1 MHILWALL
9 ISLAVPV
16 TSQPNHDHAAPLT
29 LASTFTMP
37 QEVSGN
43 FDHLAIDTRGKRL
56 FVTPE
61 GYNSVIVFD
70 YTTGQMV
77 HVIRGIGTPH
87 AVLYR
92 EDLKRI
98 YVTDGNPGELKIFD
112 GATYRLL
119 KSITLLAHTDSVR
132 YDPNTRYLYIVT
144 GGKEAKQTD
153 SIISIA
159 DTTSGTI
166 VGNIRIESDAL
177 EAMAIDANA
186 GILYVSDKAK
196 NQVDVVDLRSRSLI
210 AAWPI
215 TLGQNN
221 TSLALDEAHH
231 RLFVGCRS
239 GHLVVFDTTS
249 GKEITSLP
257 MTKGVDDMV
266 YDPATKRL
274 YASCGDNQ
282 GIVEVYEQT
291 TPGKLVSIARVPS
304 GPAGKTALLSTRLHR
319 YFVSVPRHGES
330 AASVL
335 VYEVH

>member
-1 MHILWALL
+1 
-9 ISLAVPV
+9 
-16 TSQPNHDHAAPLT
+16 
-29 LASTFTMP
+29 MP

-43 FDHLAIDTRGKRL
+43 FDHLAIDTQGKRL

-61 GYNSVIVFD
+61 GYNSVIAFD
-70 YTTGQMV
+70 YTTGQIV

-112 GATYRLL
+112 GATYHLL

-132 YDPNTRYLYIVT
+132 YEPSTKYLYIVT
-144 GGKEAKQTD
+144 GGREAKQTD
-153 SIISIA
+153 SVISIA
-159 DTTSGTI
+159 DTTLESI
-166 VGNIRIESDAL
+166 VGSIRIDSDAL
-177 EAMAIDANA
+177 EAMAIDATA
-186 GILYVSDKAK
+186 GRLYVSDKAK
-196 NQVDVVDLRSRSLI
+196 NRVDVVDLRSRSLI
-210 AAWPI
+210 ASWPI

-221 TSLALDEAHH
+221 TSLALDETHH

-239 GHLVVFDTTS
+239 GYLVVFDTAS
-249 GKEITSLP
+249 GKEI
-257 MTKGVDDMV
+257 TKGVDDMV
-266 YDPATKRL
+266 YDPASKRL

-282 GIVEVYEQT
+282 GIVEVYEQAAQ
-291 TPGKLVSIARVPS
+291 GQLVSIARVPS
-304 GPAGKTALLSTRLHR
+304 GPAGKTALLSTSLHR

-335 VYEVH
+335 VYDVH